1 MKSNVM
7 HLHKDNYFPSQWE
20 FLTNKPKCRIKAY
33 IGGMGSGKTFSLLSA
48 VFIAHITKKNNEGK
62 SNGLVLYPTY
72 SLAEEVFIEPFKDML
87 ERNGID
93 YDYNIA
99 AHKFRTA
106 YGNIKIYQTR
116 YPQRIVGA
124 SYTFCGIDELDT
136 EPFRQAELVV
146 QKVLGRL
153 RGCEDAELFI
163 TSTPEGFSYC
173 HHLLVEKAGPDKL
186 LVHGKT
192 TDNKYLPESYIQSL
206 RDNYDENL
214 LKAYLH
220 GRFVNLQKGSTYAFE
235 REKNVKECLYSRGQ
249 PIYVGMDFNC
259 YPMAAVIIQEQSH
272 SPEIKVIGEI
282 LLAHQGNGD
291 LLTKRMCDTIKHKY
305 PNSQYH
311 IFPDATGA
319 SKHSSSRF
327 SDIELIRRTA
337 KFNVHVKHINPLV
350 INRVNSVNN
359 NLNKGNMIIDP
370 SCKELI
376 KDLEQV
382 VNKEGTRDIDKSNS
396 RLSHLSDALGYYC
409 DFRKPT
415 IKPSFGTQDR

>member
-206 RDNYDENL
+206 RDNYDDNL
-214 LKAYLH
+214 
-220 GRFVNLQKGSTYAFE
+220 
-235 REKNVKECLYSRGQ
+235 
-249 PIYVGMDFNC
+249 
-259 YPMAAVIIQEQSH
+259 
-272 SPEIKVIGEI
+272 
-282 LLAHQGNGD
+282 
-291 LLTKRMCDTIKHKY
+291 
-305 PNSQYH
+305 
-311 IFPDATGA
+311 
-319 SKHSSSRF
+319 
-327 SDIELIRRTA
+327 
-337 KFNVHVKHINPLV
+337 
-350 INRVNSVNN
+350 
-359 NLNKGNMIIDP
+359 
-370 SCKELI
+370 
-376 KDLEQV
+376 
-382 VNKEGTRDIDKSNS
+382 
-396 RLSHLSDALGYYC
+396 
-409 DFRKPT
+409 
-415 IKPSFGTQDR
+415 